1 MSRTSINAVVTEKQ
15 DEIAGRGTYQKE
27 YAGYTPLM
35 LACASSFDSIK
46 CVKLLLRNQA
56 DHTCQDAQENTL
68 LHVAAMNDN
77 NTVLHHLVSYVKL
90 DLFARNKNGETA
102 LNICQQKK
110 NADGIK
116 ILEKA
121 SSQ

>member
-15 DEIAGRGTYQKE
+15 DDIAGRGQYQKE

-35 LACASSFDSIK
+35 LACASNFDSLS
-46 CVKLLLRNQA
+46 CVQLLLRNQA
-56 DHTCQDAQENTL
+56 DHTCTDAHENTL

-77 NTVLHHLVSYVKL
+77 NNVLYHLVSKVKI

-121 SSQ
+121 SA